1 MLFRRAIHRLE
12 VLVKLG
18 GPMRHITNRGSKT
31 ASVSLKAALVLG
43 TSLVAPEIAQAAC
56 SRFTPASG
64 QTATCD
70 ATSPNPVTTG
80 IYGAAGS
87 SNVTIDI
94 LGGAIV
100 TVTRSPTANAG
111 ARVADSSTIVNNGS
125 ISLTGSGSTGTN
137 RGAGL
142 VGTGSNN
149 SITNNGSIS
158 NTGQYNDG
166 MAADGSGNT
175 LINNGSITTTG
186 PNAYGMT
193 ASWGQV
199 GGGFPNNT
207 IINNGSVATSGSNA
221 RAASILGSNG
231 TITNTGTLTTS
242 GNSAPAVYIQGING
256 RLVNSGTIH
265 ASGGAASGSPPSDG
279 VFSNT
284 VGSGFNATIIN
295 LAGGQIISDQ
305 GPAIRTLNGQT
316 AITNAG
322 LLSGGNGFAISGGNG
337 NISLTLQ
344 TGSKMIGTANGGNGS
359 NTVTLQG
366 EGVIDNAFTNFQTLY
381 MTGTDWTWA
390 GTGDF
395 RDSFIQNGTFQL
407 QTNLTGN
414 VTVSSGASLLAGGGF
429 NPSITPYP
437 GGPAITLTNSGVIDL
452 TNGGS
457 QTTNSLTV
465 AGNYVGSGG
474 SLLLNTVLGDD
485 ASASDKLVINGGTAS
500 GSTAITVNNIGGGGA
515 ATMLN
520 GINVVEATNGATA
533 SSSAFSLNGR
543 VAAGAYEYYLFKGGV
558 SAGTSNN
565 WYLRSAYVAPVPT
578 PTDPDPEGPIL
589 TPPPGGTTEIQPPL
603 VTPDNPTPTPPNPG
617 ATPISPEIMNIGGV
631 DVEVIPLIRP
641 EVATYTAIP
650 PAAQVATLAT
660 LGTFHERRGEQ
671 SVVTSGNVASAV
683 WGRGF
688 GEHVDQGWS
697 GSVSPSID
705 GSLWGLQTGIDILRH
720 ESDNGHRDIAG
731 LFFGYADL
739 RADVTGQAVGW
750 NNVKTGKI
758 NLDATSVGAYWT
770 HIGPTGW
777 YLDGVLMGTW
787 FGGDANSIGGT
798 GIDVGGSGFTASLEG
813 GYPIALGGEWSLE
826 PQAQLIWQDISLD
839 DKRDAFS
846 AVSFGSD
853 TSWTGRVGARLQGNF
868 QTSAGLLQ
876 PYLKTD
882 IWHNFDSTDTVR
894 FDSDAMNT
902 SMKGTSMQVGGGV
915 VYAFN
920 TSLSA
925 FATADYRFDVSGEHE
940 RVFQGNVGL
949 RVKW

>member
-1 MLFRRAIHRLE
+1 
-12 VLVKLG
+12 
-18 GPMRHITNRGSKT
+18 MRHIQNPGAKS
-31 ASVSLKAALVLG
+31 AVISLKAALVLG
-43 TSLVAPEIAQAAC
+43 TSLVAPEMAQAAC
-56 SRFTPASG
+56 TSFTPASG

-70 ATSPNPVTTG
+70 ATAPNPVTTG

-100 TVTRSPTANAG
+100 TIARSPTANAG
-111 ARVADSSTIVNNGS
+111 ARVADSSAIVNSGA
-125 ISLTGSGSTGTN
+125 ISLTGSGSSGLN

-149 SITNNGSIS
+149 TITNNGSIS
-158 NTGQYNDG
+158 TTGQYNDG

-193 ASWGQV
+193 ASWGQS
-199 GGGFPNNT
+199 GGGSPNNT
-207 IINNGSVATSGSNA
+207 IINNGSVSTGGSNA
-221 RAASILGSNG
+221 RAVSILGANG
-231 TITNTGTLTTS
+231 SVTNTGTLTTT
-242 GNSAPAVYIQGING
+242 GNSAPTVYIQGGNG
-256 RLVNSGTIH
+256 SLINSGTIH
-265 ASGGAASGSPPSDG
+265 ASGGAASGGLPSDG

-284 VGSGFNATIIN
+284 LGSTFNATIVN

-316 AITNAG
+316 SITNAG

-344 TGSKMIGTANGGNGS
+344 TGSKMIGTANGGGGS

-366 EGVIDNAFTNFQTLY
+366 QGVIDNAFTNFQTLY

-395 RDSFIQNGTFQL
+395 HDSFIQNGTFQL
-407 QTNLTGN
+407 QRDLTGN

-437 GGPAITLTNSGVIDL
+437 GGPAVTLTNSGAIDL

-465 AGNYVGSGG
+465 VGNYVGSGG
-474 SLLLNTVLGDD
+474 SLLLDTVLGGDG
-485 ASASDKLVINGGTAS
+485 SASDKLVINGGTAS
-500 GSTAITVNNIGGGGA
+500 GSTSITVTNFGGGGA
-515 ATMLN
+515 ATMLD

-533 SSSAFSLNGR
+533 TSNAFYLNGR
-543 VAAGAYEYYLFKGGV
+543 AAAGAYEYYLFKGGV

-578 PTDPDPEGPIL
+578 PTDPDPEAPIL
-589 TPPPGGTTEIQPPL
+589 VTPPDGTGGIQPPL
-603 VTPDNPTPTPPNPG
+603 VTPNNPTPTPPNPG
-617 ATPISPEIMNIGGV
+617 ATPVSPEIMNIGGV

-641 EVATYTAIP
+641 EVATYTAVP
-650 PAAQVATLAT
+650 PAAQIATLTT

-671 SVVTSGNVASAV
+671 SMVNSGNIASSA
-683 WGRGF
+683 WGRVF
-688 GEHVDQGWS
+688 GEHVEQGWS
-697 GSVSPSID
+697 GTVSPSID
-705 GSLWGLQTGIDILRH
+705 GSLWGLQTGVDILGH
-720 ESDNGHRDIAG
+720 ESGNGHRDVAG

-750 NNVKTGKI
+750 NNVKTGKF

-777 YLDGVLMGTW
+777 YLDSVLMGTW
-787 FGGDANSIGGT
+787 FSGDAHSIGGT
-798 GIDVGGSGFTASLEG
+798 GIDIGGSGITASLEG
-813 GYPIALGGEWSLE
+813 GYPIALGGDWSLE
-826 PQAQLIWQDISLD
+826 PQAQLIWQNISLD

-846 AVSFGSD
+846 TVSFGTD
-853 TSWTGRVGARLQGNF
+853 TSWTGRIGARLQGNF

-876 PYLKTD
+876 PYLKTN
-882 IWHNFDSTDTVR
+882 IWHDFDTTDTVR
-894 FDSDAMNT
+894 FGTDAMNT
-902 SMKGTSMQVGGGV
+902 SLKGTSVEVGGGV

-920 TSLSA
+920 TSWSA
-925 FATADYRFDVSGEHE
+925 FATADYRFDVSGEHQ
-940 RVFQGNVGL
+940 RMFQGNVGVRL
-949 RVKW
+949 KW

>member
-1 MLFRRAIHRLE
+1 
-12 VLVKLG
+12 
-18 GPMRHITNRGSKT
+18 MRHITNPGPKS
-31 ASVSLKAALVLG
+31 ALISLKAALVLG

-56 SRFTPASG
+56 SSFTPASG

-80 IYGAAGS
+80 VYGTAGS
-87 SNVTIDI
+87 SGVSIDI

-100 TVTRSPTANAG
+100 NIVRTPTANAG
-111 ARVADSSTIVNNGS
+111 ARIVDSSTIVNSGT
-125 ISLTGSGSTGTN
+125 ISLTGSGSSGLN

-149 SITNNGSIS
+149 NITNNGSIS
-158 NTGQYNDG
+158 TTGQYNDG
-166 MAADGSGNT
+166 MAADGSGNILT
-175 LINNGSITTTG
+175 NNGSITTTG

-193 ASWGQV
+193 ASWGQS
-199 GGGFPNNT
+199 GGGSPNNT
-207 IINNGSVATSGSNA
+207 IINNGSVATGGSNA
-221 RAASILGSNG
+221 RAVSILGANG
-231 TITNTGTLTTS
+231 SVTNTGTLTTT
-242 GNSAPAVYIQGING
+242 GNSAPTVYIQGSNG
-256 RLVNSGTIH
+256 SLVNSGTIH
-265 ASGGAASGSPPSDG
+265 ASGGAASGGLPSDG

-284 VGSGFNATIIN
+284 LGSTFNATIVN

-316 AITNAG
+316 SITNAG

-344 TGSKMIGTANGGNGS
+344 TGSKMIGTANGGGGS

-381 MTGTDWTWA
+381 MTGRDWTWA

-395 RDSFIQNGTFQL
+395 RDSFVESGTFEL
-407 QTNLTGN
+407 QTDLTGN
-414 VTVSSGASLLAGGGF
+414 VTVSSGARLLAGGGF

-437 GGPAITLTNSGVIDL
+437 GGPAVTLTNSGAIDL

-465 AGNYVGSGG
+465 IGSYVGSGG
-474 SLLLNTVLGDD
+474 TLLLDTVLGGDG
-485 ASASDKLVINGGTAS
+485 SASDKLVIDGGTAS
-500 GSTAITVNNIGGGGA
+500 GSTSITVNNFGGGGA
-515 ATMLN
+515 ATMLD

-533 SSSAFSLNGR
+533 TSNAFYLNGR

-558 SAGTSNN
+558 SAGTSDN
-565 WYLRSAYVAPVPT
+565 WYLRSAYVAPIPT
-578 PTDPDPEGPIL
+578 PDNPDPEVPIL
-589 TPPPGGTTEIQPPL
+589 TTPPDGTSEIQPPL
-603 VTPDNPTPTPPNPG
+603 VTPGNPSPKPPNSG

-631 DVEVIPLIRP
+631 DVEVIPLVRP
-641 EVATYTAIP
+641 EVATYTAVP
-650 PAAQVATLAT
+650 PAAQIATLAT

-671 SVVTSGNVASAV
+671 SMVTSGNIASAA
-683 WGRGF
+683 WGRAF
-688 GEHVDQGWS
+688 GEHVEQGWS

-705 GSLWGLQTGIDILRH
+705 GSLWGLQTGVDILRH
-720 ESDNGHRDIAG
+720 EGDSGHRDIAG

-739 RADVTGQAVGW
+739 KADVTGQAVGW
-750 NNVKTGKI
+750 NNVKTGKF
-758 NLDATSVGAYWT
+758 NLDATSLGAYWT
-770 HIGPTGW
+770 HIGPSGW

-787 FGGDANSIGGT
+787 FSGDANSIGGT
-798 GIDVGGSGFTASLEG
+798 GIDIDGNGFTASLEG
-813 GYPIALGGEWSLE
+813 GYPIALSSDWSLE
-826 PQAQLIWQDISLD
+826 PQAQLIWQNISLD

-846 AVSFGSD
+846 TVSFGTD
-853 TSWTGRVGARLQGNF
+853 TTWTGRIGARLQGNF
-868 QTSAGLLQ
+868 QTSTGLIQ
-876 PYLKTD
+876 PYLKTN
-882 IWHNFDSTDTVR
+882 IWHDFDTTDTVH
-894 FDSDAMNT
+894 FGADAMTT
-902 SMKGTSMQVGGGV
+902 SIKGTSMEIGGGV

-920 TSLSA
+920 TTLSA
-925 FATADYRFDVSGEHE
+925 FATADYRFDLSSEHQ

>member
-1 MLFRRAIHRLE
+1 
-12 VLVKLG
+12 
-18 GPMRHITNRGSKT
+18 MRHIKNPGAKS
-31 ASVSLKAALVLG
+31 AQISLKAALVLG
-43 TSLVAPEIAQAAC
+43 TSLIAPEMAQAAC
-56 SRFTPASG
+56 TNFTPASG
-64 QTATCD
+64 ETVTCD
-70 ATSPNPVTTG
+70 ATSPNPVITG

-100 TVTRSPTANAG
+100 TIARSPTANAG
-111 ARVADSSTIVNNGS
+111 ARVVDSSTIVNDGG
-125 ISLTGSGSTGTN
+125 ISLTGSGSSGLN
-137 RGAGL
+137 RGAGMI
-142 VGTGSNN
+142 GTGSNN
-149 SITNNGSIS
+149 SLTNNGSIS
-158 NTGQYNDG
+158 TTGQYNDG

-175 LINNGSITTTG
+175 LINNGSIMTTG

-193 ASWGQV
+193 ASWGQS
-199 GGGFPNNT
+199 GGGSPNNT
-207 IINNGSVATSGSNA
+207 IINNGTVSTGGSNA
-221 RAASILGSNG
+221 RAVSILGANG
-231 TITNTGTLTTS
+231 SVTNTGTLTTS
-242 GNSAPAVYIQGING
+242 GNSSPTVYIQGGNG
-256 RLVNSGTIH
+256 TLINSGTIH

-284 VGSGFNATIIN
+284 LGSTFNATIVN

-316 AITNAG
+316 SITNAG

-337 NISLTLQ
+337 NIALTLQ

-366 EGVIDNAFTNFQTLY
+366 QGVIDNAFTNFQTLY
-381 MTGTDWTWA
+381 MTGTNWTWA

-407 QTNLTGN
+407 QSDLTGN

-437 GGPAITLTNSGVIDL
+437 SGPAVTVTNSGIIDL

-457 QTTNSLTV
+457 QATDSLTV
-465 AGNYVGSGG
+465 DGNYVGSGG

-485 ASASDKLVINGGTAS
+485 ASASDKLVVSGGTMS
-500 GSTAITVNNIGGGGA
+500 GSTAIAVNNVGGSGA

-533 SSSAFSLNGR
+533 TNSAFSLSGR

-558 SAGTSNN
+558 STGTSNN

-578 PTDPDPEGPIL
+578 PDDPDPEGPIL
-589 TPPPGGTTEIQPPL
+589 IESPDGTSGIQPPL
-603 VTPDNPTPTPPNPG
+603 VTPGNPNPKPPNPG
-617 ATPISPEIMNIGGV
+617 ATPVSPEIMNIGGV

-641 EVATYTAIP
+641 EVATYTAVP

-671 SVVTSGNVASAV
+671 SVVTSGGVASAV

-739 RADVTGQAVGW
+739 SADVTGQAVGW
-750 NNVKTGKI
+750 NGVKTGKI

-798 GIDVGGSGFTASLEG
+798 GIDIGGSGFTASLEG
-813 GYPIALGGEWSLE
+813 GYPIALGGNWSLE
-826 PQAQLIWQDISLD
+826 PQAQLIWQDISID
-839 DKRDAFS
+839 DKRDAYS

-853 TSWTGRVGARLQGNF
+853 NSWTGRVGARLQGNF
-868 QTSAGLLQ
+868 QTSAGLFQ

-882 IWHNFDSTDTVR
+882 LWHNFDNTNTVR
-894 FDSDAMNT
+894 FDADPMNT
-902 SMKGTSMQVGGGV
+902 SMKGTSMEVGGGV
-915 VYAFN
+915 VYALN
-920 TSLSA
+920 TAFSV
-925 FATADYRFDVSGEHE
+925 FATADYRFDVSGEHD
-940 RVFQGNVGL
+940 RTFQGNVGL
-949 RVKW
+949 RLKW

>member
-1 MLFRRAIHRLE
+1 
-12 VLVKLG
+12 
-18 GPMRHITNRGSKT
+18 MRHIRNSGPKS
-31 ASVSLKAALVLG
+31 AVISLKAALVLG
-43 TSLVAPEIAQAAC
+43 TSLVSPEIAQAAC
-56 SRFTPASG
+56 NSFAPANG

-80 IYGAAGS
+80 VYGTAGS
-87 SNVTIDI
+87 SGVTIDI

-100 TVTRSPTANAG
+100 NIVRAPTANAG
-111 ARVADSSTIVNNGS
+111 ARVVDSSTIVNSGA
-125 ISLTGSGSTGTN
+125 ISLTGSGSSGLN

-149 SITNNGSIS
+149 SLTNNGSIS
-158 NTGQYNDG
+158 TTGQYNDG

-175 LINNGSITTTG
+175 LTNNGSITTTG

-193 ASWGQV
+193 ASWGQS
-199 GGGFPNNT
+199 GGGSPNNT
-207 IINNGSVATSGSNA
+207 IINNGTVSTAGSNA
-221 RAASILGSNG
+221 RAVSILGANG
-231 TITNTGTLTTS
+231 SVTNTGTLTTS
-242 GNSAPAVYIQGING
+242 GNSSPTVYIQGGNG
-256 RLVNSGTIH
+256 TLINSGTIH
-265 ASGGAASGSPPSDG
+265 ASGGAASGGLPSDG

-284 VGSGFNATIIN
+284 LGSTFNATIVN

-316 AITNAG
+316 SITNAG
-322 LLSGGNGFAISGGNG
+322 LLNGGNGFAISGGNG

-344 TGSKMIGTANGGNGS
+344 TGSKMIGTANGGGGS
-359 NTVTLQG
+359 NMVTLQG
-366 EGVIDNAFTNFQTLY
+366 EGLIDNAFTNFQTLY
-381 MTGTDWTWA
+381 MTGTDWIWA

-395 RDSFIQNGTFQL
+395 HDSFIENGTFQL
-407 QTNLTGN
+407 QSDLTGN

-437 GGPAITLTNSGVIDL
+437 GGSAVTLTNSGVIDL

-457 QTTNSLTV
+457 QTMNSLTV
-465 AGNYVGSGG
+465 VGNYVGSGG
-474 SLLLNTVLGDD
+474 SLLLDTVLGGDG
-485 ASASDKLVINGGTAS
+485 SASDKLVIDGGAAS
-500 GSTAITVNNIGGGGA
+500 GSTAITVNNFGGGGA
-515 ATMLN
+515 ATMLD

-533 SSSAFSLNGR
+533 SSNAFYLNGR
-543 VAAGAYEYYLFKGGV
+543 AAAGAYEYYLFKGGV

-578 PTDPDPEGPIL
+578 PDDPDPEGPIL
-589 TPPPGGTTEIQPPL
+589 IPTTNGTSGIQPPL
-603 VTPDNPTPTPPNPG
+603 VTPGDPAPTPPNSG

-671 SVVTSGNVASAV
+671 SVVTSGNIASAV

-720 ESDNGHRDIAG
+720 ESDSGHRDIAG

-750 NNVKTGKI
+750 NNVKTGRI

-787 FGGDANSIGGT
+787 YGGNANSIGGT
-798 GIDVGGSGFTASLEG
+798 GIDIDGSGFTASLEG
-813 GYPIALGGEWSLE
+813 GYPIALGGNWSLE

-839 DKRDAFS
+839 DKRDAYS
-846 AVSFGSD
+846 AVAFGSD

-902 SMKGTSMQVGGGV
+902 SMKGTSMEVGGGV
-915 VYAFN
+915 VYAVN
-920 TSLSA
+920 TTFSV
-925 FATADYRFDVSGEHE
+925 FATADYRFDVSGEHQ
-940 RVFQGNVGL
+940 RTFHSNVGL
-949 RVKW
+949 RMKW

>member
-1 MLFRRAIHRLE
+1 
-12 VLVKLG
+12 
-18 GPMRHITNRGSKT
+18 MRHVRNSSPKSAFI
-31 ASVSLKAALVLG
+31 SLKAALVLG

-56 SRFTPASG
+56 NSFTPASG

-70 ATSPNPVTTG
+70 ATSPNPVIAG
-80 IYGAAGS
+80 VYGAAGS
-87 SNVTIDI
+87 SGVTIDI

-100 TVTRSPTANAG
+100 SIVRAPTANAG
-111 ARVADSSTIVNNGS
+111 ARVVDFSTIVNSGA
-125 ISLTGSGSTGTN
+125 ISLTGSGSSGLN

-142 VGTGSNN
+142 VGTGNNN
-149 SITNNGSIS
+149 SLTNNGSIS
-158 NTGQYNDG
+158 TTGQYNDG

-175 LINNGSITTTG
+175 LTNNGSITTTG

-193 ASWGQV
+193 ASWGQS
-199 GGGFPNNT
+199 GGGSPNNT
-207 IINNGSVATSGSNA
+207 IINNGTVSTSGSNA
-221 RAASILGSNG
+221 RAVSILGANG
-231 TITNTGTLTTS
+231 SVTNTGTLTTR
-242 GNSAPAVYIQGING
+242 GNSSPTVYIQGSNG
-256 RLVNSGTIH
+256 TLINSGTIH
-265 ASGGAASGSPPSDG
+265 ASGGAASGGLPSDG

-284 VGSGFNATIIN
+284 LGSTFNATIVN
-295 LAGGQIISDQ
+295 LSGGQIISDR
-305 GPAIRTLNGQT
+305 GPAIRTLNGPT
-316 AITNAG
+316 SITNAG
-322 LLSGGNGFAISGGNG
+322 LLDGNNGFAISGGNG

-344 TGSKMIGTANGGNGS
+344 TGSKMVGTANGGGGN

-366 EGVIDNAFTNFQTLY
+366 DGLIDNAFTNFQTLY

-395 RDSFIQNGTFQL
+395 HDSFIENGTFQL
-407 QTNLTGN
+407 QSDLTGN

-429 NPSITPYP
+429 NPSIAPYP
-437 GGPAITLTNSGVIDL
+437 GGAAVTLTNSGVINL

-465 AGNYVGSGG
+465 VGNYVGSGG
-474 SLLLNTVLGDD
+474 SLLLDTVLGGDG
-485 ASASDKLVINGGTAS
+485 AASDKLVIDGGTAS
-500 GSTAITVNNIGGGGA
+500 GSTAITVNNFGGGGA
-515 ATMLN
+515 ATMLD

-533 SSSAFSLNGR
+533 SSNAFYLNGR
-543 VAAGAYEYYLFKGGV
+543 AAAGAYEYYLFKGGV

-565 WYLRSAYVAPVPT
+565 WYLRSAFVAPVPT
-578 PTDPDPEGPIL
+578 PDNPDPEGPIL
-589 TPPPGGTTEIQPPL
+589 IPATNGTSGIQPPL
-603 VTPDNPTPTPPNPG
+603 VTPGDPAPAPPNSG

-631 DVEVIPLIRP
+631 DVEVIRLIRP

-671 SVVTSGNVASAV
+671 SVVTSGNIASAV

-705 GSLWGLQTGIDILRH
+705 GSLWGLQTGVDILRH
-720 ESDNGHRDIAG
+720 ETDSGHRDIAG

-750 NNVKTGKI
+750 NNVKTGRI

-787 FGGDANSIGGT
+787 YGGSANSIGGT
-798 GIDVGGSGFTASLEG
+798 GIDIDGSGFTASLEG
-813 GYPIALGGEWSLE
+813 GYPIVLGGNWSLE
-826 PQAQLIWQDISLD
+826 PQAQLIWQDMSLD
-839 DKRDAFS
+839 DKRDAYS
-846 AVSFGSD
+846 AVAFGSD

-902 SMKGTSMQVGGGV
+902 AMKGTSMEVGGGV
-915 VYAFN
+915 VYAVN
-920 TSLSA
+920 TTFSV
-925 FATADYRFDVSGEHE
+925 FATVDYRFDVSGEHQ
-940 RVFQGNVGL
+940 RTFQGNVGL